1 MNELHVTAPAAPAA
15 AAAVAAEPAASPGAR
30 LRAERERRGLGIQQV
45 TDALHVDARLVEAM
59 EEDHFAAFDA
69 PVYARGFLRKYA
81 GWLELPHVEL
91 LGAYE
96 QLHAGPR
103 TPSLIP
109 ATSAMPRLHDLRALP
124 IVLATVAAL
133 ALVGG
138 SLWWWLA
145 RTPAPRPAATAA
157 AAAPAR
163 TATAP
168 ATPAAAPAGRA
179 VTPARTAAV
188 PAASTVPPA
197 AAAAG
202 ALTLRA
208 SRECWAEIHDQG
220 GTRLLYDLVR
230 PGESRSV
237 PGPGPWR
244 VFLGYADGV
253 ALSIDGRTVAV
264 PAARRAGATARF
276 VVATDGASR

>member
-1 MNELHVTAPAAPAA
+1 MSEPHALAPAA
-15 AAAVAAEPAASPGAR
+15 AADAAVLATKPVASPGAR

-45 TDALHVDARLVEAM
+45 TEALHVDARLVEAM
-59 EEDHFAAFDA
+59 ENDRFAAFDA

-81 GWLELPHVEL
+81 GWLELPDAEL
-91 LGAYE
+91 LAAYE
-96 QLHAGPR
+96 QLHAGPG

-124 IVLATVAAL
+124 IVLAAVAAL
-133 ALVGG
+133 LLVGG

-145 RTPAPRPAATAA
+145 RTPPARPAATVA
-157 AAAPAR
+157 AAAPA
-163 TATAP
+163 TAAP
-168 ATPAAAPAGRA
+168 VAASAAPAVA
-179 VTPARTAAV
+179 PARTAAA
-188 PAASTVPPA
+188 PAASAVAPA

-202 ALTLRA
+202 ALTLSA
-208 SRECWAEIHDQG
+208 SRECWAEVLDPG

-244 VFLGYADGV
+244 VFLGYADGI
-253 ALSIDGRTVAV
+253 ALSVGGRTVTV
-264 PAARRAGATARF
+264 PMARRAGATARL
-276 VVATDGASR
+276 VVATDGTSR

>member
-1 MNELHVTAPAAPAA
+1 MSELHELAPAAPAA
-15 AAAVAAEPAASPGAR
+15 AAVLATKPVASPGAR

-45 TDALHVDARLVEAM
+45 TEALHVDARLVEAM
-59 EEDHFAAFDA
+59 ENDRFAAFDA

-81 GWLELPHVEL
+81 GWLELPDAEL

-96 QLHAGPR
+96 QLHVGPG

-124 IVLATVAAL
+124 IVLAAVAAL
-133 ALVGG
+133 LLVGS

-145 RTPAPRPAATAA
+145 RTPAARPAATVA
-157 AAAPAR
+157 AAAPAI
-163 TATAP
+163 AAP
-168 ATPAAAPAGRA
+168 AAPAAALAAPAVA
-179 VTPARTAAV
+179 PARTVAA
-188 PAASTVPPA
+188 PAASVVVPA

-202 ALTLRA
+202 ALTLSA
-208 SRECWAEIHDQG
+208 SRECWAEVLDQG
-220 GTRLLYDLVR
+220 GMRLLYDLVR

-253 ALSIDGRTVAV
+253 ALSVGGRTVTV
-264 PAARRAGATARF
+264 PATRRAGATARF
-276 VVATDGASR
+276 VVATDGTSR